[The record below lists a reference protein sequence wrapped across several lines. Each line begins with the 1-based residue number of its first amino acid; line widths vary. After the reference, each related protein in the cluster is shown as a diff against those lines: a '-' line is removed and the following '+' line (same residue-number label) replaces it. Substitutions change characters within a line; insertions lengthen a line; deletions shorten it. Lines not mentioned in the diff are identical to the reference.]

1 MPGGSKKGGGLKVK
15 KALYKKG
22 KKSAPTKMYKAAT
35 KKYSATKKHKKKK

>member
-22 KKSAPTKMYKAAT
+22 KKSAPTKMYKSAT
-35 KKYSATKKHKKKK
+35 KKYKKKK